1 MNLNDERINQTL
13 EALHSRARKQE
24 LRLVWENLSQWPNVL
39 MGRGVRWN
47 DRSGEKLQNKFIC
60 VDPQQGQLLYMLARC
75 ARAQTILEFGTS
87 FGVSTIYLAAAVRD
101 NGGGKVYGT
110 EFEPTK
116 AKEAKKH
123 LEQAGLSE
131 FVEIIEGDARQT
143 LKNFEAPIDFALID
157 GFPPYNLEILRLVQN
172 RIREGGIVLSDDI
185 GLFKEDLAS
194 YVAYMSEPSN
204 GFRSAKLELNG
215 GTLLSVKTAA

>member
-75 ARAQTILEFGTS
+75 AGAQTILEFGTS

-123 LEQAGLSE
+123 LEQAGLS
-131 FVEIIEGDARQT
+131 DRQW
-143 LKNFEAPIDFALID
+143 
-157 GFPPYNLEILRLVQN
+157 
-172 RIREGGIVLSDDI
+172 
-185 GLFKEDLAS
+185 AS
-194 YVAYMSEPSN
+194 LGYVAIAEQMDESTRARGDQSLAN
-204 GFRSAKLELNG
+204 AIQKLQGLGTDDAKFYASQLQ
-215 GTLLSVKTAA
+215 SVSRFFFFF